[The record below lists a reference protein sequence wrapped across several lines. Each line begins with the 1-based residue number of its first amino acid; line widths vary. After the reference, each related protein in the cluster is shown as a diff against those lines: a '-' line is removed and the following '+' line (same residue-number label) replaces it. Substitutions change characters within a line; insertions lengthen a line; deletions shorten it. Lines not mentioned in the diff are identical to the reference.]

1 MTEKIPEKSTA
12 INDHLILNGSLF
24 LCGTLAAAACGYAT
38 AQGHGWMSA
47 LPAGIL
53 GMLAAG
59 FFKLQ
64 FTRKLLSIAEG
75 LQDFLVPAV
84 FAICVRTGVDIWQ
97 PASGTELVHADA
109 EAHSAHAVRVP
120 KQDHSE

>member
-1 MTEKIPEKSTA
+1 MTDKISEKSAVIKDRSMRT
-12 INDHLILNGSLF
+12 GSLF
-24 LCGTLAAAACGYAT
+24 LCGTLAAAACGYAA
-38 AQGHGWMSA
+38 AQGHGWLSA

-75 LQDFLVPAV
+75 IQDFLVPAV
-84 FAICVRTGVDIWQ
+84 FALCVRTGV
-97 PASGTELVHADA
+97 V
-109 EAHSAHAVRVP
+109 
-120 KQDHSE
+120 